1 MTEDPNELPPPRP
14 RVDPEDIRKAL
25 EEQARNRPP
34 RPPVNDLGP
43 PIPKLKVPK
52 PKRRKYKP

>member
-1 MTEDPNELPPPRP
+1 MTEDPNDLPSPKRK
-14 RVDPEDIRKAL
+14 VDPEDIRRAL
-25 EEQARNRPP
+25 EEHAAKRPP

-43 PIPKLKVPK
+43 PIPKLKVNK